1 MAKIKVLVKEVSL
14 IHSGEMMAWVFKNCA
29 SYSHAE
35 TFRGATDMEQHY
47 YILYFTDPRDVTL
60 FTLKWL

>member
-1 MAKIKVLVKEVSL
+1 MAKIKVVVKEVSL
-14 IHSGEMMAWVFKNCA
+14 MHSGEMMAWVFKNCA

-35 TFRGATDMEQHY
+35 TFRDLDTEEHFY
-47 YILYFTDPRDVTL
+47 SLYFTDPRDVTL

>member
-1 MAKIKVLVKEVSL
+1 MAAIKVVVKEISL
-14 IHSGEMMAWVFKNCA
+14 IHSGEMMAWIFKNCA

-35 TFRGATDMEQHY
+35 TFKDHNSNNQHY
-47 YILYFTDPRDVTL
+47 YSLYFNDPGDVTL